1 MDFSTL
7 MQQASANQQY
17 TEKRVS
23 IIIMK
28 DFCYCLDTVF
38 GLVCHF
44 VFPKF
49 IQYNTLIHFN
59 LYTYQHKIYYNFML

>member
-23 IIIMK
+23 VMK
-28 DFCYCLDTVF
+28 GFVYLFRLDTVF
-38 GLVCHF
+38 GLVCAW
-44 VFPKF
+44 
-49 IQYNTLIHFN
+49 
-59 LYTYQHKIYYNFML
+59 